1 MGLCGRLFQH
11 QHQALPYF
19 TAHMNEIIYSPDSP
33 LATPRAFGRAVMTD
47 MKAVFRIGRQLF
59 VRNLMVQYRQSVLGY
74 LWLLLPPLV
83 LALVWT
89 VLGRAQVLRS
99 QALAVPFP
107 VYVLAGVFL
116 WQGFVEALNG
126 PLQQLSAVRHTL
138 AKVRVPHEAYVVAGM
153 GVVVFNLLIRL
164 VVVLVAMWWFE
175 VPFRATLALVP
186 LGAAGLLSLGLAL
199 GWGVAV
205 LGLLYSD
212 IANALGVGLNLWFLI
227 TPVVYVLPPQYA
239 HYFNLNPVTPL
250 LTTTRNWLLLGTLT
264 PAPGFWLVAG
274 LAGLG
279 VGVGWLAYRLA
290 QPHLVVRL

>member
-99 QALAVPFP
+99 QALAVP
-107 VYVLAGVFL
+107 
-116 WQGFVEALNG
+116 
-126 PLQQLSAVRHTL
+126 
-138 AKVRVPHEAYVVAGM
+138 
-153 GVVVFNLLIRL
+153 LIRL

-186 LGAAGLLSLGLAL
+186 LGAAGLLALGLAL